1 MLQKRILAGEHDMI
15 SFGLVYGILL
25 GHNWLDYLS
34 TVARDK
40 FKAAGRALKVLL
52 PSLAVLD
59 RAA

>member
-1 MLQKRILAGEHDMI
+1 MI